1 MCDEVIIGSREKSLQ
16 FCLKEHSAS
25 LTNVQYGNWKLA
37 GADGEKGR

>member
-25 LTNVQYGNWKLA
+25 LTKRTVRELEA
-37 GADGEKGR
+37 GGC